1 MDKFRQ
7 LVRKFNDEL
16 NVSLQVDLLDVTSP
30 SKDDD
35 VQETMITKDIPE
47 DLDCFSFDHHDGK
60 EIVAMTC
67 CKKRV
72 HTKCLETLLENF
84 AQCAYCKELIDPRKA
99 FADVVSL
106 K

>member
-1 MDKFRQ
+1 MA
-7 LVRKFNDEL
+7 
-16 NVSLQVDLLDVTSP
+16 SP

-47 DLDCFSFDHHDGK
+47 DLDCSYYDHHDGM

-72 HTKCLETLLENF
+72 HTKCLETYWRILHNVLT
-84 AQCAYCKELIDPRKA
+84 ARID
-99 FADVVSL
+99 
-106 K
+106 